1 MTKEKSNMTNE
12 YNFKVGD
19 KVAINRSFEISIN
32 GYTDTIPT
40 GEIGTVTSVCG
51 SHVVVYFSE
60 YHTVLTLPKRYVEP
74 IRPLDRRAA
83 FLTRLQSLLRE
94 FDAEIC
100 YREGDCE
107 LHIDLGDGDRF
118 DRISYPFEYPDYDI
132 NDVGRLNLTADNIM
146 DFDKEGVCR

>member
-1 MTKEKSNMTNE
+1 MTNE

-19 KVAINRSFEISIN
+19 IVRLKNN
-32 GYTDTIPT
+32 
-40 GEIGTVTSVCG
+40 
-51 SHVVVYFSE
+51 VVVTITAFTANGDYLVRCPHSE
-60 YHTVLTLPKRYVEP
+60 TIYCASEKDIKEVVTLY
-74 IRPLDRRAA
+74 DRRTT
-83 FLTRLQSLLRE
+83 FLTRLQSLMRE

-107 LHIDLGDGDRF
+107 LHIDLGDGNRF

-146 DFDKEGVCR
+146 DFDKEEV

>member
-1 MTKEKSNMTNE
+1 MTNE
-12 YNFKVGD
+12 HNFKVGD
-19 KVAINRSFEISIN
+19 KVTANQYYDIDIN
-32 GYTDTIPT
+32 GYSTTIPI
-40 GEIGTVTSVCG
+40 GEEGVIEDVDYDELYVS
-51 SHVVVYFSE
+51 FSG
-60 YHTVLTLPKRYVEP
+60 YGVFLTLPASDVEP
-74 IRPLDRRAA
+74 IQPLDRRTA

-107 LHIDLGDGDRF
+107 LHIDLGDGNRF

-146 DFDKEGVCR
+146 DFEEEGV